1 MTIEHIALNV
11 ADPVAMAAWYAA
23 HLGMRVVRQVDGGPN
38 TRFIADAAG
47 RVVLELYHQT
57 RAPIPDYAA
66 MDVFT
71 LHLAFQVDDVAAVRA
86 RLMQAGATA
95 AGEHGDV
102 VTADNGDVMCFLRDP
117 WGVVVQ
123 LVKRGQPLLPVS

>member
-1 MTIEHIALNV
+1 MTIEHLALNV
-11 ADPVAMAAWYAA
+11 ANPVAMADWYKA

-57 RAPIPDYAA
+57 RAPIPDYAS

-71 LHLAFQVDDVAAVRA
+71 LHLAFQVDDVAAVRT
-86 RLMQAGATA
+86 RLLQAGATA
-95 AGEHGDV
+95 AGAQGDV

-117 WGVVVQ
+117 WGLVVQ
-123 LVKRGQPLLPVS
+123 LVKRGQPLI

>member
-1 MTIEHIALNV
+1 MTIEHLALNV
-11 ADPVAMAAWYAA
+11 ADPVAMAHWYTI

-57 RAPIPDYAA
+57 RAPIPDYAG

-86 RLMQAGATA
+86 RLLQAGATS
-95 AGEHGDV
+95 AGAQGEV

-117 WGVVVQ
+117 WGLVVQ
-123 LVKRGQPLLPVS
+123 LVKRGQPLM

>member
-1 MTIEHIALNV
+1 MTIEHLALNV
-11 ADPVAMAAWYAA
+11 ADPVAMATWYGK

-38 TRFIADAAG
+38 TRFIVDAAG

-57 RAPIPDYAA
+57 RAPVPDYAG

-71 LHLAFQVDDVAAVRA
+71 LHVAFKVDDVTSVRT
-86 RLMQAGATA
+86 RLLEAGATA
-95 AGEHGDV
+95 AGPQGDV

-117 WGVVVQ
+117 WGLVVQ
-123 LVKRGQPLLPVS
+123 LVKRGQPLLN

>member
-1 MTIEHIALNV
+1 MTIEHLALNV
-11 ADPVAMAAWYAA
+11 ADPVKMADWYGR

-38 TRFIADAAG
+38 TRFIVDRAG
-47 RVVLELYHQT
+47 RVVLELYHQA

-71 LHLAFQVDDVAAVRA
+71 FHIAFQTDDVSATRQK
-86 RLMQAGATA
+86 LLTAGATA
-95 AGEHGDV
+95 AGSAGAI

-117 WGVVVQ
+117 WGVVIQ
-123 LVKRGQPLLPVS
+123 LVRRGQTLL